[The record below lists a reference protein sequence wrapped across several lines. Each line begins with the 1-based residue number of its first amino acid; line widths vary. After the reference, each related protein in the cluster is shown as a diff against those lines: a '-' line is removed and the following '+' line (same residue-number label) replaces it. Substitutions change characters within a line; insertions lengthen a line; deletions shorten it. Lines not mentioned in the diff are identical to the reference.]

1 MSRPPT
7 IENLKA
13 LTSLRFFAAMMIVVL
28 HGSNSL
34 DWPWLRG
41 APLSLAQGVS
51 FFFVLSGFILT
62 HVYGDRPPG
71 SILAFMRARVARLW
85 PVHVVG
91 IVLLVVSVAPDSITF
106 DGPGIFSKWVV
117 LGFNAILVHS
127 AFPFLAYT
135 FSWNSVSWS
144 ISTEMFFYLAFP
156 FLLVNIERTWHWKL
170 LGAALLAA
178 ALIVVLRIAAVP
190 IESSDFNRMT
200 AGYATYPSPLMRGFE
215 FVLGMS
221 TNVLWRKY
229 LSRQSRSLWWWT
241 AVEAIALAVCAWW
254 MLAGFHAVQR
264 QFPNPWFNLFFQPA
278 GSCWAFALAIGCLA
292 SGRGLVGRLLSVR
305 PLVFLGEISFS
316 IYMLHLILI
325 KAFVTTFA
333 WPGVPEFVYFGALF
347 VLATTAY
354 LLVEKPAQRLLRG
367 GSKAK
372 MLHPPIT
379 DASSGK
385 VVRTEA

>member
-1 MSRPPT
+1 MPQQPT

-34 DWPWLRG
+34 AWPWLRG
-41 APLSLAQGVS
+41 APLALAQGVS

-62 HVYGDRPPG
+62 HVYADRPPG

-106 DGPGIFSKWVV
+106 DGPGIFNKWVV

-127 AFPFLAYT
+127 VFPFLAYT

-156 FLLVNIERTWHWKL
+156 FLLVNIERTWRWKL

-178 ALIVVLRIAAVP
+178 GLIAALRIAAVP
-190 IESSDFNRMT
+190 IQSDDFNRFT

-229 LSRQSRSLWWWT
+229 LRHQSRSLWWWT
-241 AVEAIALAVCAWW
+241 AVEVVALAVFTWW
-254 MLAGFHAVQR
+254 MLTGFYAVQR
-264 QFPNPWFNLFFQPA
+264 QFPSPWFNLFFQPA
-278 GSCWAFALAIGCLA
+278 GSCWAFALVIGCLA

-333 WPGVPEFVYFGALF
+333 WPGVPEFVYFSVLF
-347 VLATTAY
+347 VLATTVY

-372 MLHPPIT
+372 TLHPPI
-379 DASSGK
+379 AERAAAK
-385 VVRTEA
+385 